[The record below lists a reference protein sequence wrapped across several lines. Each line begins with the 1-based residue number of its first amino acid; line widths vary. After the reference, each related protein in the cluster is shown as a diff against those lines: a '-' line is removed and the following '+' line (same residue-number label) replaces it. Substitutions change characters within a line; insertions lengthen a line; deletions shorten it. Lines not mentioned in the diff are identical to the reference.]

1 MVLKQFIEEKNVTGF
16 ETVSNLILNVVV
28 GEERYQLDADT
39 SQLQA
44 GTQLS
49 LVETFTIDGDLL
61 TVDGITV
68 NTTEVNVNYESQ

>member
-1 MVLKQFIEEKNVTGF
+1 MKLRDFIQQKNFTGF

-28 GEERYQLDADT
+28 DEERYQLDTDT

-61 TVDGITV
+61 TVDSITV
-68 NTTEVNVNYESQ
+68 NTTEVNVNYESE

>member
-1 MVLKQFIEEKNVTGF
+1 MTLKQFIEEKNVTGF
-16 ETVSNLILNVVV
+16 EIVSNLILNVVV
-28 GEERYQLDADT
+28 VEERYQLDTDT

>member
-1 MVLKQFIEEKNVTGF
+1 MTLKQFIEEKNVTGF

-28 GEERYQLDADT
+28 GEERYQLDTDT

-49 LVETFTIDGDLL
+49 LVETFTIDDDLL
-61 TVDGITV
+61 TINGITV
-68 NTTEVNVNYESQ
+68 NTIEVNVNYESE

>member
-1 MVLKQFIEEKNVTGF
+1 MTLKQFIEEKNVTGF
-16 ETVSNLILNVVV
+16 EIVSNLILNVVV
-28 GEERYQLDADT
+28 GEERYQLDTDT

-61 TVDGITV
+61 TIDGITV
-68 NTTEVNVNYESQ
+68 NTTEVNVNYESE

>member
-1 MVLKQFIEEKNVTGF
+1 MKLRDFIQQKNVTGF

-28 GEERYQLDADT
+28 DEERYQLDTDT

-61 TVDGITV
+61 TVDSITV
-68 NTTEVNVNYESQ
+68 NTTEVNVNYESE